1 MIPNFLNFGLID
13 NLATAISDDLPDFLF
28 RRLSLPSIITVPQF
42 NLDPNRIL
50 GTPNDIQCFL
60 PPLYQT
66 GLSYTIFWSPTP
78 KIHQL
83 REHILKFTQTAV
95 ELDLR
100 ILFPTTK
107 ERDHLIDSL
116 GVGHH

>member
-50 GTPNDIQCFL
+50 GTPNDIQRFL
-60 PPLYQT
+60 PPLYQI

-78 KIHQL
+78 KIYQL
-83 REHILKFTQTAV
+83 REHISELAQTPL
-95 ELDLR
+95 ELDFRGSSCLR
-100 ILFPTTK
+100 VL
-107 ERDHLIDSL
+107 
-116 GVGHH
+116 

>member
-13 NLATAISDDLPDFLF
+13 NPPTAISDDCPDLLF
-28 RRLSLPSIITVPQF
+28 RRLPLPSIIAVPQF
-42 NLDPNRIL
+42 DLNSNRTLGIPN
-50 GTPNDIQCFL
+50 NIQCFL

-66 GLSYTIFWSPTP
+66 GFPYAILWPPTP
-78 KIHQL
+78 KIYQL
-83 REHILKFTQTAV
+83 REHISELAQTPL
-95 ELDLR
+95 ELDFR
-100 ILFPTTK
+100 VLFPTTK